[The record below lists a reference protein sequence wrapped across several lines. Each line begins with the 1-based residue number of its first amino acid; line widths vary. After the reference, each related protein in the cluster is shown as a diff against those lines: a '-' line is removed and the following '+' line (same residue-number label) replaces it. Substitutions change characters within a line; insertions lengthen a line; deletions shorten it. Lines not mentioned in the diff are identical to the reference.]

1 MQDDEKIKDE
11 KNIGTTLALYPCP
24 VIVVGAKVGNCGKMN
39 CVYTSLRRDCQG
51 LVPYLKR
58 RKIMAN
64 KILVAV
70 FSASG
75 VTKRVGE
82 EIAKIA
88 GADFYEIVPK
98 EIYTSA
104 DLDWM
109 NKKSRSSIEM
119 NDSSAR
125 PEINGKVADMASYD
139 TVIVGFPIWWGVAP
153 RIIDTFLESYDFS
166 GKKIIP
172 FCTSGGSGVGRSDTA
187 LHKDV
192 SGDVKWAKGRQINR
206 ANESEIRRFL
216 DEVL

>member
-1 MQDDEKIKDE
+1 MSEKE
-11 KNIGTTLALYPCP
+11 
-24 VIVVGAKVGNCGKMN
+24 
-39 CVYTSLRRDCQG
+39 
-51 LVPYLKR
+51 
-58 RKIMAN
+58 RKIMAG

-82 EIAKIA
+82 EIARIA

-119 NDSSAR
+119 NDPSAR

-153 RIIDTFLESYDFS
+153 RIIDTFLESYEFS
-166 GKKIIP
+166 GKNIIP
-172 FCTSGGSGVGRSDTA
+172 FCTSDGSGIGRSGPNMEA
-187 LHKDV
+187 LAGTGTWLEGKRFSGNV
-192 SGDVKWAKGRQINR
+192 SEADLQSWIDGLK
-206 ANESEIRRFL
+206 
-216 DEVL
+216 

>member
-1 MQDDEKIKDE
+1 ME
-11 KNIGTTLALYPCP
+11 
-24 VIVVGAKVGNCGKMN
+24 
-39 CVYTSLRRDCQG
+39 
-51 LVPYLKR
+51 
-58 RKIMAN
+58 N

-75 VTKRVGE
+75 VTKKVGE
-82 EIAKIA
+82 EIARIA
-88 GADFYEIVPK
+88 GADFYEILPK

-119 NDSSAR
+119 NDSSLR
-125 PEINGKVADMASYD
+125 PEINGGVADMASYN
-139 TVIVGFPIWWGVAP
+139 TLIIGFPIWWGMAP

-172 FCTSGGSGVGRSDTA
+172 FCTSGGSGIGRSDIA

-192 SGDVKWAKGRQINR
+192 SDDVKWEKGVQINSP
-206 ANESEIRRFL
+206 NEAKIKKWLEKAL
-216 DEVL
+216 

>member
-1 MQDDEKIKDE
+1 
-11 KNIGTTLALYPCP
+11 
-24 VIVVGAKVGNCGKMN
+24 
-39 CVYTSLRRDCQG
+39 
-51 LVPYLKR
+51 
-58 RKIMAN
+58 MAN
-64 KILVAV
+64 KTLVAV

-82 EIAKIA
+82 KIARIA
-88 GADFYEIVPK
+88 GADFYEIVPE

-172 FCTSGGSGVGRSDTA
+172 FCTSGGSGVGRSDAA

-192 SGDVKWAKGRQINR
+192 SGEVKWEKGRQINR
-206 ANESEIRRFL
+206 ANEAEIRRWL

>member
-1 MQDDEKIKDE
+1 M
-11 KNIGTTLALYPCP
+11 
-24 VIVVGAKVGNCGKMN
+24 AKKV
-39 CVYTSLRRDCQG
+39 
-51 LVPYLKR
+51 
-58 RKIMAN
+58 
-64 KILVAV
+64 LVAV

-75 VTKRVGE
+75 TTRAVGE
-82 EIAKIA
+82 EIARTA

-98 EIYTSA
+98 KIYTSA

-119 NDSSAR
+119 NDPSAR

-172 FCTSGGSGVGRSDTA
+172 FCTSGGSGVGKSDIA

-192 SGDVKWAKGRQINR
+192 SGEVRWAKGRQINR
-206 ANESEIRRFL
+206 PNEAEIRRWL

>member
-1 MQDDEKIKDE
+1 M
-11 KNIGTTLALYPCP
+11 
-24 VIVVGAKVGNCGKMN
+24 AKKV
-39 CVYTSLRRDCQG
+39 
-51 LVPYLKR
+51 
-58 RKIMAN
+58 
-64 KILVAV
+64 LVAV

-75 VTKRVGE
+75 TTRAVGE
-82 EIAKIA
+82 QIARTA

-104 DLDWM
+104 DLNWM
-109 NKKSRSSIEM
+109 NKKSRSSVEM
-119 NDSSAR
+119 SDPSAR
-125 PEINGKVADMASYD
+125 PEISGAVADMASYD

-172 FCTSGGSGVGRSDTA
+172 FCTSGGSGVGKSDIA

-192 SGDVKWAKGRQINR
+192 SGDVRWAKGRQINR
-206 ANESEIRRFL
+206 PNEAEIRRWL

>member
-1 MQDDEKIKDE
+1 MSKK
-11 KNIGTTLALYPCP
+11 T
-24 VIVVGAKVGNCGKMN
+24 
-39 CVYTSLRRDCQG
+39 
-51 LVPYLKR
+51 
-58 RKIMAN
+58 
-64 KILVAV
+64 LVAG

-82 EIAKIA
+82 EIARAA

-98 EIYTSA
+98 DIYTPA

-109 NKKSRSSIEM
+109 NKKSRSSVEM
-119 NDSSAR
+119 NNPSTR
-125 PEINGKVADMASYD
+125 PEISGKAIDMASYD

-153 RIIDTFLESYDFS
+153 RIIETFLESYDFS

-187 LHKDV
+187 LHKNV

-206 ANESEIRRFL
+206 ANENEIRRWL